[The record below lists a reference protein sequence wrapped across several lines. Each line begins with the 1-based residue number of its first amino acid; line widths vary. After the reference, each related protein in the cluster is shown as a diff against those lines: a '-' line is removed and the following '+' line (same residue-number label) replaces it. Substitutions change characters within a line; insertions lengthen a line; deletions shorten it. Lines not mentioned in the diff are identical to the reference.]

1 MGGVGEF
8 GLGLGQRG
16 GRVTRTVASLA
27 ALGLLFAACAV
38 PVRVETLGP
47 DFTER
52 TIVRMR
58 GNVLPTPVHGIG
70 AIELNPERIEHPLE
84 PMAYA
89 LLVEVRAEGLRIRDG
104 ESLRLVLDGDTLR
117 FERDPDVE
125 SWPALDPTVREQAR
139 YPVSDSVM
147 VRLAAAEEVTVA
159 VQGAARWEVRRLAGE
174 PHERVRRWVQVY
186 GVVAPT
192 PPPP

>member
-1 MGGVGEF
+1 MRRIVGSIGVI
-8 GLGLGQRG
+8 
-16 GRVTRTVASLA
+16 
-27 ALGLLFAACAV
+27 GLLLAACAV

-52 TIVRMR
+52 TVVRMR

-84 PMAYA
+84 PMQYA

-104 ESLRLVLDGDTLR
+104 ESLQLVLDGDTLR
-117 FERDPDVE
+117 FERDLDIE

-139 YPVSDSVM
+139 YPVSDTVM
-147 VRLAAAEEVTVA
+147 VRLAGAQEVLVG
-159 VQGAARWEVRRLAGE
+159 VWGAARWEVRRLAGE
-174 PHERVRRWVQVY
+174 PQERVRRWVQVY
-186 GVVAPT
+186 GEVGGGTAPT
-192 PPPP
+192 Q